1 MHGYSHF
8 MALVTKRAGEAD
20 VSFSE
25 KYGPWAL
32 IAGASEGTGAAF
44 ARKLADFG
52 LNLILIARRRGPLEA
67 LADELTKAHGI
78 DCVVETID
86 LASDTAI
93 DQLKAVSEGR
103 EIGLFISNAGADPN
117 SSSFLSNDPQAWLDL
132 VKRNV
137 ITTMMACHHFARSM
151 KERKRG
157 GIILVGSGACY
168 GGARGLGVYSGTKA
182 FDLCFGEGLWAE
194 LRGHGVDVLNL
205 LLGRTDTPELR
216 RLLASRGAPVP
227 AGLAS
232 PEDVARV
239 GLERLPYGPVH
250 NWGLADAEQGYAPQS
265 AAARRERILMVEKAM
280 ADMAA
285 SQSK

>member
-1 MHGYSHF
+1 
-8 MALVTKRAGEAD
+8 MAFT
-20 VSFSE
+20 E

-44 ARKLADFG
+44 ARELAARG
-52 LNLILIARRRGPLEA
+52 LNLVLIARRRAPLEA
-67 LADELTKAHGI
+67 LAHELAATRGI
-78 DCVVETID
+78 ECTAETID
-86 LASDTAI
+86 LASDSAAE
-93 DQLKAVSEGR
+93 QLKTVSAGR
-103 EIGLFISNAGADPN
+103 EIGLFVSNAGADPN

-137 ITTMMACHHFARSM
+137 VTTMLACHHFAGAMRT
-151 KERKRG
+151 RKRG

-216 RLLASRGAPVP
+216 RLLESRGAPIP

-239 GLERLPYGPVH
+239 GLERLPHGPVH
-250 NWGLADAEQGYAPQS
+250 NWGLADDEQGYAPQS
-265 AAARRERILMVEKAM
+265 AAARRERILMIEKAM
-280 ADMAA
+280 ADMAG
-285 SQSK
+285 STRN